1 MRAHFYR
8 TLQVQFYIHLVVT
21 YRVSYVFPWTSASVS
36 PFLYTSPGFIPCT
49 AITFPRAFTPT
60 TPFWPLT
67 SGNTVQTNLNKK
79 ATCSSVHVNRNM
91 YKKTMIFVY
100 VIRNLTS
107 IHVSYWCIFK
117 NWMTTCYDDWWR
129 GKSMKRTSL
138 KLDTHTCIIL
148 VYIYIVP
155 SV

>member
-1 MRAHFYR
+1 M
-8 TLQVQFYIHLVVT
+8 
-21 YRVSYVFPWTSASVS
+21 FPWTSASVS
-36 PFLYTSPGFIPCT
+36 PFLYTSPSFIPCT

-100 VIRNLTS
+100 VIRYLCCRYHECT
-107 IHVSYWCIFK
+107 IHFK
-117 NWMTTCYDDWWR
+117 TRVNWW
-129 GKSMKRTSL
+129 KRYTVR
-138 KLDTHTCIIL
+138 H
-148 VYIYIVP
+148 VYIDKTIHCTTRVKLWKRYTVRH
-155 SV
+155 VYTDKTVHCTTRVHW